1 MDNASAGITI
11 ATLGPRGTFSHEAA
25 LIYNQESSIV
35 FKRTIFD
42 CFEAVVNG
50 SVDLTVVPIENSVSG
65 GLGETYDCLLRFESC
80 IIGELLIAIS
90 HNLVAQKEIPLDAV
104 TKVFAHPQTYA
115 QCENTIRS
123 KLNGPEIINTSSNA
137 ASAHQ
142 VKKAGASTAAIVS
155 ALAVRL
161 YDLYV
166 LETDIQDNEFNTTR
180 FVAVAG
186 SAAMAG
192 LHDDCHQRGDYH
204 QRGDCH
210 QRGDY
215 HQSGD
220 CHQGDNDHCSDNDHN
235 NVEDH
240 YNDNE
245 SFRTSIIVVPP
256 PEDKPG
262 ILNSLTASLAAWD
275 INMSKIVSRPAKGKL
290 GDYVFY
296 VDFHGHRDHAK
307 VQKALKDIEKC
318 FGLKVLGSYR
328 RVF

>member
-1 MDNASAGITI
+1 MVDHTVLMDNAPAGITI
-11 ATLGPRGTFSHEAA
+11 ATLGPRGTFSHEAT
-25 LIYNQESSIV
+25 LIYNQGSSIV

-65 GLGETYDCLLRFESC
+65 GLGETYDCLLRFDSC
-80 IIGELLIAIS
+80 IIDEQLISIS
-90 HNLVAQKEIPLDAV
+90 HNLVAQKEISLDAV
-104 TKVFAHPQTYA
+104 TTVFAHPQTYA

-180 FVAVAG
+180 FVVVAG
-186 SAAMAG
+186 SAATAG
-192 LHDDCHQRGDYH
+192 LHDNYPCDDDYH
-204 QRGDCH
+204 
-210 QRGDY
+210 Y
-215 HQSGD
+215 S
-220 CHQGDNDHCSDNDHN
+220 
-235 NVEDH
+235 
-240 YNDNE
+240 DNE

-262 ILNSLTASLAAWD
+262 ILHSLTAALAAWD

-296 VDFHGHRDHAK
+296 VDFHGHRNHAK
-307 VQKALKDIEKC
+307 IQKALKDIEKC